1 MIQRI
6 LVPVDGSPFAEQAI
20 PVATG
25 LARRLGARLE
35 FALVHDTL
43 TVVST
48 LNVGAFALPSN
59 ARLPSEELEPEERSR
74 AAYLHKLGEQVAP
87 VADVPVTVTLLS
99 GPVTETLAEHANDR
113 ADLVVMTTHAR
124 GLLSRFWLGSVADG
138 LVRELKK
145 PVLLIKPSDTGG
157 QSDVGS
163 NEVNAGRFRRVLVPM
178 DNSLA
183 SESIL
188 KPLLDL
194 LASEA
199 QVTCTLLLARTLVF
213 PVPMPLPGVGPIGTT
228 AINTPTVD
236 DGSLNRVAKSM
247 IQHFQVETRVA
258 VGGDPASVI
267 LAEAERLGADLIAM
281 ATHGHGGLRRLVL
294 GSVAHKVMRRA
305 GAPVLLFRPTEPSQ
319 IALRLERR

>member
-6 LVPVDGSPFAEQAI
+6 LVPVDGSPLAEQAI
-20 PVATG
+20 PVATA
-25 LARRLGARLE
+25 LARRLGAQLE
-35 FALVHDTL
+35 FALVLDSL

-59 ARLPSEELEPEERSR
+59 ARLPSEELEPEERSK
-74 AAYLHKLGEQVAP
+74 AAYLRQLGKQVAP

-99 GPVTETLAEHANDR
+99 GPVTDTLAEHANDR
-113 ADLVVMTTHAR
+113 ADLVVMTTRAR
-124 GLLSRFWLGSVADG
+124 GMLSRFWLGSVADG

-145 PVLLIKPSDTGG
+145 PVLLIKASDTAGPSD
-157 QSDVGS
+157 VVS
-163 NEVNAGRFRRVLVPM
+163 NEDTAGRFRRVLIPL
-178 DNSLA
+178 DTSPA

-188 KPLLDL
+188 APLIDL

-199 QVTCTLLLARTLVF
+199 HVTCTLLLARTVVF
-213 PVPMPLPGVGPIGTT
+213 PAPMPLPGVGPLGI
-228 AINTPTVD
+228 AAPANPSVD
-236 DGSLNRVAKSM
+236 AGSLNRVAKSM

-281 ATHGHGGLRRLVL
+281 ATHGPGGLRRLVL
-294 GSVAHKVMRRA
+294 GSVADKVMRRA
-305 GAPVLLFRPTEPSQ
+305 RATVLLFRPPEHSQ
-319 IALRLERR
+319 IALRLEKR